1 MAINRRRGWLGGKV
15 SFRRTHRGGYVYGK
29 KKKTTKHRDKTSKM
43 SKMSKKASMKSGVV
57 KMKSGENARGNAA
70 SVRKQSVHKTTG
82 DTKQHLLSKIR
93 HLIAETKLHDHSDVL
108 SRYDVQLKKIRFLIN
123 KDIIQISYAN
133 KILILLNKWKAKS
146 DLINESSSPRTKGA
160 AKTEAEAAWRALM
173 NKDGWSAFSVAV
185 NIEGEQKPSLLR
197 QESDDLSFV

>member
-1 MAINRRRGWLGGKV
+1 MAITRRRGWLGGKV
-15 SFRRTHRGGYVYGK
+15 SFRRSRMGGYVYGK
-29 KKKTTKHRDKTSKM
+29 RKKAMVDRDKTSKM
-43 SKMSKKASMKSGVV
+43 SKMSKMSKGSKKKSE
-57 KMKSGENARGNAA
+57 SARGNAA

-93 HLIAETKLHDHSDVL
+93 HLIAETKLRDHSDVL

>member
-1 MAINRRRGWLGGKV
+1 MAITRRRGWLGGKV

-29 KKKTTKHRDKTSKM
+29 KKKAMDDSDKASKM
-43 SKMSKKASMKSGVV
+43 SKMSKMSKGSKKKS
-57 KMKSGENARGNAA
+57 ENARGNAA